1 MRFLRWCRRTRRIR
15 RKIHQAGI
23 KCFTFLN
30 AVSLLFWIMYVDAI
44 CSWQPYLIMVI
55 NIGWLFLMGYANGW
69 IMDTK
74 PYYERLE
81 KERVEE
87 EW

>member
-1 MRFLRWCRRTRRIR
+1 MNFTEWCRSTRRTRK
-15 RKIHQAGI
+15 KIHHMGLKI
-23 KCFTFLN
+23 ITGLN
-30 AVSLLFWIMYVDAI
+30 VISLLFLVVSVDGFV
-44 CSWQPYLIMVI
+44 SWQPYMIMLI

>member
-1 MRFLRWCRRTRRIR
+1 MNFTEWCRSTRRTRK
-15 RKIHQAGI
+15 KIHHMGLKI
-23 KCFTFLN
+23 ITGLN
-30 AVSLLFWIMYVDAI
+30 VISLLFLVVSVDGFV
-44 CSWQPYLIMVI
+44 SWQPYLIMMI

-74 PYYERLE
+74 PYYERLK